1 MSIRVETDVRELQ
14 ARMTELER
22 LVQELQKQLTSI
34 KKESR
39 GQKQAE
45 INS

>member
-1 MSIRVETDVRELQ
+1 MSIRVEADVRELQ
-14 ARMTELER
+14 ARLTELER
-22 LVQELQKQLTSI
+22 LVLELQKQLA